1 MTYLQ
6 EHGTRRRWLGFG
18 LVGLLGAAMVTSTLL
33 QGALGVLSRFI
44 LDEFG
49 ITRSQFGFVFAAYSL
64 VGGLSALYI
73 GTLADRNSRGVL
85 MGLFAAAGFAAV
97 GAAFSPTYLLLVV
110 AILFGGLAL
119 GAGNPVTNRIVAQH
133 ISMRRRGLV
142 IGIKQAGPPLGIFL
156 AGIALP
162 AIAVA
167 TNWRVALSTAVLLPV
182 VGLLGTYLLVPG
194 EPADRPAPSKVSD
207 LHDKVRFV
215 VRWLTFIGFSVGFTN
230 SVVTAF
236 LPLFAQEDLALS
248 PTLAGVVAAIMGL
261 AGVAGRIV
269 WGAVG
274 RSFERP
280 STALLI
286 IAGFSAA
293 SFASIALSAAFG
305 IPWLWAGAI
314 GSGVSVLAWHAVAWL
329 VIVDRVDVA
338 AIGRASGMMHMG
350 STFGFAAGA
359 PLAGLLL
366 DASDSYTL
374 MWGLLAVAMVG
385 VTAMTA
391 RFRVTATRR

>member
-1 MTYLQ
+1 
-6 EHGTRRRWLGFG
+6 
-18 LVGLLGAAMVTSTLL
+18 
-33 QGALGVLSRFI
+33 
-44 LDEFG
+44 
-49 ITRSQFGFVFAAYSL
+49 
-64 VGGLSALYI
+64 
-73 GTLADRNSRGVL
+73 
-85 MGLFAAAGFAAV
+85 MGLFTAAGLAAV
-97 GAAFSPTYLLLVV
+97 GAALAPTYLLLVV

-133 ISMRRRGLV
+133 VSIRRRGLV

-194 EPADRPAPSKVSD
+194 EPGDRPAPSKVSD
-207 LHDKVRFV
+207 LDEKVRFV
-215 VRWLTFIGFSVGFTN
+215 VRWLTFIAFSVALTN
-230 SVVTAF
+230 SAAIAF
-236 LPLFAQEDLALS
+236 LPLFAQEDLAMS

-269 WGAVG
+269 WGVVG
-274 RSFERP
+274 RRFERP

-286 IAGFSAA
+286 IAVVSAA
-293 SFASIALSAAFG
+293 SFASIAISTAFG
-305 IPWLWAGAI
+305 IPWLWAGTI
-314 GSGVSVLAWHAVAWL
+314 GSGASVLAWHAVAWL

-338 AIGRASGMMHMG
+338 AIGRASGIMHMG

-366 DASDSYTL
+366 DAADSYTL

-385 VTAMTA
+385 VTAITA

>member
-6 EHGTRRRWLGFG
+6 EDGTRRRWLGYG
-18 LVGLLGAAMVTSTLL
+18 LVGLLGVAMVTSTLL

-49 ITRSQFGFVFAAYSL
+49 ITRSQFGLVFAAYSL
-64 VGGLSALYI
+64 VGGLSALHI
-73 GTLADRNSRGVL
+73 GILADRNSRRVM
-85 MGLFAAAGFAAV
+85 MGLFAAAGLAAV
-97 GAAFSPTYLLLVV
+97 GAAFSPTYLLLIV

-133 ISMRRRGLV
+133 ISIRRRGLV

-167 TNWRVALSTAVLLPV
+167 TNWRVALSTAVMLPV

-194 EPADRPAPSKVSD
+194 EPADRPAPAKVSD
-207 LHDKVRFV
+207 LDDKVRFV
-215 VRWLTFIGFSVGFTN
+215 VRWLTFIGFSVAFTN
-230 SVVTAF
+230 SAAIAF
-236 LPLFAQEDLALS
+236 LPLFAQEDLAMT

-261 AGVAGRIV
+261 AGVVGRIV

-274 RSFERP
+274 RRFERP

-286 IAGFSAA
+286 IAVVSAA
-293 SFASIALSAAFG
+293 SFAFIAMSAALG
-305 IPWLWAGAI
+305 IHWLWAGAI
-314 GSGVSVLAWHAVAWL
+314 GSGASVLAWHAVAWL
-329 VIVDRVDVA
+329 VIIDRVDVA
-338 AIGRASGMMHMG
+338 AIGRASGIMHMG

-374 MWGLLAVAMVG
+374 MWGLLAAAMVG

>member
-6 EHGTRRRWLGFG
+6 EDGTRRRWLGSG
-18 LVGLLGAAMVTSTLL
+18 LVGLLGVAMVTSTLL

-49 ITRSQFGFVFAAYSL
+49 ITRSQFGLVFAAYSL

-73 GTLADRNSRGVL
+73 GILADRNSRRVM
-85 MGLFAAAGFAAV
+85 MGLFAAAGLAAV
-97 GAAFSPTYLLLVV
+97 GTALSPTYLLLMV

-133 ISMRRRGLV
+133 ISIRRRGLV

-167 TNWRVALSTAVLLPV
+167 TNWRVALSTAVLLPL
-182 VGLLGTYLLVPG
+182 VGLLGTYLLVPS
-194 EPADRPAPSKVSD
+194 EPGDQPAPAKVSD
-207 LHDKVRFV
+207 LDDKVQFV
-215 VRWLTFIGFSVGFTN
+215 VRWLTFIGFSIALTN
-230 SVVTAF
+230 SAAIAF
-236 LPLFAQEDLALS
+236 LPLFAQEDLAMS

-261 AGVAGRIV
+261 AGAVGRIV

-274 RSFERP
+274 RRFEKP

-293 SFASIALSAAFG
+293 SFAFFAISTTLG

-314 GSGVSVLAWHAVAWL
+314 GAGASVLAWHAVAWL
-329 VIVDRVDVA
+329 VIIDRVDVA
-338 AIGRASGMMHMG
+338 AIGRASGIMHMG

-374 MWGLLAVAMVG
+374 MWGLLAAAMVG